1 MTNRKELLREFL
13 LMNLGTL
20 LVSVGVYFFKLPNH
34 FSMGGVSGLAV
45 LLGKLLPQLSPS
57 TFNTIINVLFLV
69 LGFVMLNRGF
79 GARTVYCSILSAG
92 LIQLFEWAFPMD
104 RPLTDQLMLELFFA
118 VILPALGSAILFNI
132 DASSGGTDIAAMILK
147 KYTGLDVGRAL
158 LLSDVVIAA
167 AALFVFDITAG
178 LCSLLGLALKSV
190 LVDSAIESFN
200 RRKAFFVISYDP
212 EHVCDYITHTLG
224 RGATVWQAQG
234 AYTHAEHHVVLTVLT
249 RGQAVLLRRYL
260 KKIDPHAFLIVA
272 NSSEIFGK
280 GFLQPRFSARP
291 DLNAGRAFLL
301 CRSRAK
307 LALCRLTAAR
317 PWDDS
322 AWVGTA
328 HMRKHFM
335 RLSLCVVSRYAL
347 CARSFLSFWK
357 IFPNRRHPA
366 FFAPKYGN
374 IWLVNILPQ
383 RRLSDVLTASKRT
396 V

>member
-20 LVSVGVYFFKLPNH
+20 LVSVGVYFFKFPNH

-178 LCSLLGLALKSV
+178 LCSLLGLALKSAGGQRHRV
-190 LVDSAIESFN
+190 LQ
-200 RRKAFFVISYDP
+200 P
-212 EHVCDYITHTLG
+212 
-224 RGATVWQAQG
+224 AQG
-234 AYTHAEHHVVLTVLT
+234 LFRH
-249 RGQAVLLRRYL
+249 LLRPGACVRLYYPYPGPGRHRMAGPGRL
-260 KKIDPHAFLIVA
+260 YPRRAPCGAHRPHQ
-272 NSSEIFGK
+272 G
-280 GFLQPRFSARP
+280 
-291 DLNAGRAFLL
+291 AGRA
-301 CRSRAK
+301 
-307 LALCRLTAAR
+307 
-317 PWDDS
+317 S
-322 AWVGTA
+322 A
-328 HMRKHFM
+328 
-335 RLSLCVVSRYAL
+335 
-347 CARSFLSFWK
+347 
-357 IFPNRRHPA
+357 P
-366 FFAPKYGN
+366 
-374 IWLVNILPQ
+374 LPEK
-383 RRLSDVLTASKRT
+383 D
-396 V
+396 